1 MNNLKRYTRNLINW
15 VLALAILMPAL
26 AIAHGGV
33 DTPIA
38 RQIHCR
44 MLPDFWSGSKSDAG
58 CAALDKKSE
67 KYPGQQWN
75 EVAHLIRAPGYED
88 LETVKREVPDGK
100 LCSAADSK
108 KDGLNLVGNESPSEA
123 KWDWHRT
130 DVTPENGKMDV
141 RIIGTAPHVPS
152 FARVFLTKPGVD
164 PTRAPLTWNDLTLIH
179 TEQFTVAQTNWGN
192 KPPAISA
199 QGYFKMSVPV
209 PAQQSG
215 KATLFVQWQ
224 RIDPAGEGFYNCSD
238 INIVG
243 GGIPERWRELG
254 QFIDAVMGALKPG
267 DAVRFRILDNTPRAQ
282 EVVDI
287 TLPITAAN
295 LDAKIWGQQLAS
307 QINASIAKVG
317 EKHGNDIAFNSADPS
332 ANSVFV
338 QNEGYSKAMSIIPGG
353 ETPVNPAP
361 PVARITGPTSL
372 KSGQA
377 FTFSGTGSTGSNG
390 QLLYQWAVPGM
401 TGAQNAANVSGTA
414 YTVTEATPFKARL
427 NVRDQQNGKTSQAEF
442 DFTVTPDSGGG
453 EYPAYVEGTPYK
465 AGDTVS
471 NRGKNYRCKPHPY
484 TAWCAGAAW
493 AYAPG
498 TGTAWDQAWDEMK

>member
-1 MNNLKRYTRNLINW
+1 MNNLQRYTRNLINW

-33 DTPIA
+33 DTPVA
-38 RQIHCR
+38 RQIYCK
-44 MLPDFWSGSKSDAG
+44 MLPDFWSGSPSDAG
-58 CAALDKKSE
+58 CAALARKSGQ
-67 KYPGQQWN
+67 YPGQQWN

-108 KDGLNLVGNESPSEA
+108 KDGLNLVSD
-123 KWDWHRT
+123 DWHRT
-130 DVTPENGKMDV
+130 DVTPQNGKMDV

-152 FARVFLTKPGVD
+152 FARVFLTKPGFD

-199 QGYFKMSVPV
+199 SGYFKMSVPV

-238 INIVG
+238 INLVG
-243 GGIPERWRELG
+243 AAVPERWYDLG
-254 QFIDAVMGALKPG
+254 QFIDTVMNDLKPG
-267 DAVRFRILDNTPRAQ
+267 DAVHFRILDNTPQAK

-287 TLPITAAN
+287 TLPITQAN
-295 LDAKIWGQQLAS
+295 LDPKVWGQQLAGQVNS
-307 QINASIAKVG
+307 SIAKIG
-317 EKHGNDIAFNSADPS
+317 EKDGATIVFNSADPR

-338 QNEGYSKAMSIIPGG
+338 LAEGYSKAMAIIPGG